1 MKSTKTDQQAGRERS
16 QGMWM
21 ESYEDYLKHLLGAE
35 GGGTERLLTFS

>member
-1 MKSTKTDQQAGRERS
+1 MKSTKTDQQAGREHS

-35 GGGTERLLTFS
+35 GGGAERLLTFS